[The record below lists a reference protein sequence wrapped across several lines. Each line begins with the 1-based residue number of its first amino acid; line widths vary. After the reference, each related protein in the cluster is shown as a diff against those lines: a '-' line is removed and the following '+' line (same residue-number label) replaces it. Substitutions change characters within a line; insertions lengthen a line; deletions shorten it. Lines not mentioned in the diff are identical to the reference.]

1 MTDSQ
6 PAESS
11 GCPSVTAD
19 ELDEEQSEHRAFLLR
34 NIEFLIDTIAAEQ
47 RQRQWLLPCGCPR
60 STPVALARQRR
71 STENQ
76 SFPCCYADVS
86 VSPDDTADGTCA
98 CDDPLCG
105 SDDPLDALIAVV
117 ITETDSPMEHYFA
130 RGERAVVAALRD
142 RIGEWDKIASCPVSR
157 VQEVS
162 EDAFGGRVLDRATV
176 DELQNALAKVGDHHY
191 TDGISLADLSSVA
204 YSHLVEMFAALPNVE
219 ESDAWW
225 FLLTALDKPV
235 WPTDERIDRLLVD
248 LGLMT
253 IDEISGDGRNRVLE
267 ERLSDRRLPALHRAL
282 AGHARY
288 CGETHTETDC
298 ELQQFALSYRLH
310 EQATRDVDSGP
321 TVVDLFCGAGGLSH
335 GFTRGVSA
343 PAFDVAL
350 AVDQDQEATDT
361 YRLNHPKVP
370 HRHVRCEDIGTLVES
385 PEELAGMTAEVDV
398 VVGGPPCQ
406 ALSVAG
412 FRSRRA
418 DDESY
423 SVLEDPRTSLYR
435 QYVSLLETLEP
446 ECIIMENVEGIRSPT
461 GDDDRRVID
470 DVQGALSGIGYTSG
484 HRLLDCSEFGIP
496 QNRDRVILFGVR
508 NDSVTDPDETVE
520 TFFETLSD
528 DSDGSRTLRQAL
540 SNLPRLRRGEG
551 GDVIPERH
559 PGRAS
564 RYVRTN
570 ALSGGTRLT
579 YNHRAREHPMEK
591 DRKLFSDVM
600 EPGDTGWDIKYGTE
614 YGHLIEYNVGT
625 EEEPAFKDK
634 YRMLRW
640 DEPAPTIVA
649 HLQKDANSFILPDYY
664 EYAQPDESKQDGR
677 RSRGITPREAA
688 RVQSFPDSYVFLGSF
703 TGQFRQIGNAVP
715 PLLGEEL
722 ASVVARYVDNAEN
735 VTSVDSPQ
743 ARIANSDD

>member
-1 MTDSQ
+1 M
-6 PAESS
+6 
-11 GCPSVTAD
+11 TAD
-19 ELDEEQSEHRAFLLR
+19 DLHEEQSEHRTFLLR
-34 NIEFLIDTIAAEQ
+34 NIGFLIDTIAAEQ
-47 RQRQWLLPCGCPR
+47 RQRQWLLPCACPQA
-60 STPVALARQRR
+60 TPVALARQRR

-86 VSPDDTADGTCA
+86 VSSAETADGACA

-105 SDDPLDALIAVV
+105 SDDPLDTLIAVA
-117 ITETDSPMEHYFA
+117 ITETDSPMDHYFA
-130 RGERAVVAALRD
+130 HEERAVVAALRD
-142 RIGEWDKIASCPVSR
+142 RIGEWSEIVSSPVSR
-157 VQEVS
+157 LQQVS
-162 EDAFGGRVLDRATV
+162 QDALGRRVLDQTAV
-176 DELQNALAKVGDHHY
+176 DGLQNVLTKIGEHRY
-191 TDGISLADLSSVA
+191 TEGISLADLSSVA
-204 YSHLVEMFAALPNVE
+204 YSHLVEMFATLPNVD

-235 WPTDERIDRLLVD
+235 WPTDEQIDRLLVD

-253 IDEISGDGRNRVLE
+253 IDEISSDDRNRALE
-267 ERLSDRRLPALHRAL
+267 GRLSDRRMPALHRAL

-288 CGETHTETDC
+288 CGETHAAADC
-298 ELQQFALSYRLH
+298 ELQQFAFSHRLH
-310 EQATRDVDSGP
+310 EQATRDVDSAL

-343 PAFDVAL
+343 PAFDIAL
-350 AVDQDQEATDT
+350 AVDQDEEATDT

-370 HRHVRCEDIGTLVES
+370 HKHVRCEDIGTLADT
-385 PEELAGMTAEVDV
+385 PEELAGIAEEVDV

-435 QYVSLLETLEP
+435 HYVSLLETLEP
-446 ECIIMENVEGIRSPT
+446 ECIIMENVEGIRSPI
-461 GDDDRRVID
+461 GDDNRRVID
-470 DVQGALSGIGYTSG
+470 DVQDALSGIGYTSG

-496 QNRDRVILFGVR
+496 QNRDRVILFGVQ
-508 NDSVTDPDETVE
+508 NSSVTEPDETIE

-551 GDVIPERH
+551 GNVIPQRY

-591 DRKLFSDVM
+591 DRKLFSEVM
-600 EPGDTGWDIKYGTE
+600 EPGDTGWDIKYETK

-625 EEEPAFKDK
+625 EEDPAFKDK
-634 YRMLRW
+634 YRMLHW
-640 DEPAPTIVA
+640 DEPSPTIVA

-664 EYAQPDESKQDGR
+664 EYAQPDESKRDGR

-715 PLLGEEL
+715 PVLGEEL
-722 ASVVARYVDNAEN
+722 ASVVAGYVDDAEN
-735 VTSVDSPQ
+735 VTTVDSPQ